1 MRFLQRLTALPCSMS
16 LLALAGRQGIRGLPV
31 EETTGTHGWLEALEV
46 CFFLLLG
53 EGEGGMMRSCSMLLL
68 RLEACKAVQ

>member
-1 MRFLQRLTALPCSMS
+1 MRFLQRLMALPCSMS

-53 EGEGGMMRSCSMLLL
+53 EGGMMRSRSMLLL

>member
-1 MRFLQRLTALPCSMS
+1 MRFLQRLMALPCSMS

-46 CFFLLLG
+46 CFFLLLD
-53 EGEGGMMRSCSMLLL
+53 EGEGGMMRSWSMLLL
-68 RLEACKAVQ
+68 RLETCKAVQ